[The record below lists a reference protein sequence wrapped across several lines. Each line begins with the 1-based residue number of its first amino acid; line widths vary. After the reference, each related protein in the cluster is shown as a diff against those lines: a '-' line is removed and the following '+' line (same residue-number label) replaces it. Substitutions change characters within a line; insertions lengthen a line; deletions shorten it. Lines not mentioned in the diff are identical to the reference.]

1 MTIEMILTV
10 LVGMFAFLALS
21 ATLRLRE
28 VQKKLLNMTYKER
41 QSRRDAKYWEASWE
55 SLWWSYR
62 QLTTIDD
69 GPDTDAVFGD
79 TSFVVGGSDST
90 PPDSWKV
97 LTP

>member
-1 MTIEMILTV
+1 MTTELILTV

-28 VQKKLLNMTYKER
+28 VQKKLLDMTYKER
-41 QSRRDAKYWEASWE
+41 QSRRDAKDWEASWE
-55 SLWWSYR
+55 SLWRSYR

-79 TSFVVGGSDST
+79 TSFIGGSDST
-90 PPDSWKV
+90 PPDSWAV
-97 LTP
+97 LAP